1 MFGLSK
7 TAQNFFT
14 NFCFDK
20 SYSQAGKINHLE
32 MEMLEKFVSPVYLY
46 I

>member
-7 TAQNFFT
+7 TAQNFT

>member
-7 TAQNFFT
+7 TTQNFT

-20 SYSQAGKINHLE
+20 SYRQADKINHLE